1 MTVQKR
7 RNWLASS
14 PEYVEFV
21 GICEKNN
28 WRLRPHLPRRGEL
41 LAKELDKFME
51 KGLGPP
57 DRVAF
62 SRAQVNAKFTHW
74 KNSFREPGER
84 RLIEEDNVESIE
96 KILDKLEEE
105 GLMAFAPNVKRWDE
119 DTPKLSSYFF
129 TDPPCDDLWNI
140 LKSLRDTAI
149 VSINEALTL
158 DTGQSASYAAT
169 ASAERRRFERA
180 WADYVISKIDSTI
193 EVDRHHLEAF
203 GANVARVVVRK
214 IHQAIMLGKEN
225 SLSAKVTKICSVIC
239 DDTPLVPEANHRR
252 ETLYY
257 ITGWLLC
264 AAGKQA
270 ARRKKGSC
278 LQNTLT
284 ELVTNA
290 SATDDTEISSLPTR
304 KVTDAQLHEAK
315 LKFPSTHFF
324 NFVAV
329 VEKVCETLLLE
340 QNLVI
345 HGPGIVKDIAA
356 LLQEESAVLSRL
368 KKCIGLP
375 DLDDACLRETAGC
388 LINSYMNMRGKDY
401 VRTILGASVK
411 ADTVGHRSKMQL
423 VSKMGGKSKGV
434 NANSTGGV
442 CFFCGIADHYANACS
457 KRTQEPTIG
466 ELQRTTSVGPK
477 AIVWYWCNKCRKWQC
492 HSTEDHKDTEA
503 DVEDV
508 EDIVDDVDDADDVEE
523 LRQTILDGYH
533 EMDAIVGSLDED
545 RMGSSTEG

>member
-1 MTVQKR
+1 M
-7 RNWLASS
+7 LA
-14 PEYVEFV
+14 
-21 GICEKNN
+21 N
-28 WRLRPHLPRRGEL
+28 
-41 LAKELDKFME
+41 ELDKFME

-57 DRVAF
+57 GKDPF
-62 SRAQVNAKFTHW
+62 SRAQVNAKFAYW
-74 KNSFREPGER
+74 KKSFHEPGER

-105 GLMAFAPNVKRWDE
+105 GIMEFAPNVKPFDDE
-119 DTPKLSSYFF
+119 TPKLSSFF
-129 TDPPCDDLWNI
+129 LTNPPCGELWNL

-149 VSINEALTL
+149 ISINEALAL
-158 DTGQSASYAAT
+158 DSGQSESYNAT
-169 ASAERRRFERA
+169 LPAEIIRFETA
-180 WADYVISKIDSTI
+180 WADYVISKIKPTI
-193 EVDRHHLEAF
+193 QVDRHHLEAF
-203 GANVARVVVRK
+203 GANVARDVIRK

-225 SLSAKVTKICSVIC
+225 SLSAKVTKICGIIC
-239 DDTPLVPEANHRR
+239 DDTSLVPEGDHRR

-264 AAGKQA
+264 AAEKQA

-278 LQNTLT
+278 LQNALT

-290 SATDDTEISSLPTR
+290 SATDDAEISSLPTR

-345 HGPGIVKDIAA
+345 HGPGIVKDIAL
-356 LLQEESAVLSRL
+356 LLQEEAAVLSRL
-368 KKCIGLP
+368 KKCIGLGLP
-375 DLDDACLRETAGC
+375 DLDDACLIETAGC
-388 LINSYMNMRGKDY
+388 LINAYMNMRGKDY

-423 VSKMGGKSKGV
+423 VSKSKGV
-434 NANSTGGV
+434 TAKSTGSV
-442 CFFCGIADHYANACS
+442 CYFCGIADHMANECS
-457 KRTQEPTIG
+457 ERSQEPAIG

-477 AIVWYWCNKCRKWQC
+477 AIVWHWCNKCRKWQG
-492 HSTEDHKDTEA
+492 HSTEEHKDA
-503 DVEDV
+503 VIDVEES
-508 EDIVDDVDDADDVEE
+508 EDEADDVEE
-523 LRQTILDGYH
+523 ELRQTAMDGCH
-533 EMDAIVGSLDED
+533 EMDAITDSLDDDNSEFT
-545 RMGSSTEG
+545 S